1 MPPQPAATIQLSD
14 LGAYQHAVRVVLTTD
29 VVTATRPRPGML
41 EAVLRWAD
49 QLSKDLRDHL
59 GYTLIA
65 TTRQVR
71 LIRRLDGLDPTQT
84 TIFTAKSGRPF
95 DRRRLAYLCLILA
108 SFQRSR
114 VEVSLADLV
123 RAFTPSA
130 NAIDGLGFN
139 PTVSAHKA
147 AVVDVLDWLADRGA
161 LRLSDGSADAWS
173 ADTERGDALYDIDHD
188 ICAALFRPARPIQ
201 HLTSA
206 AGLLDAT
213 YVSAKRGAQREAAAQ
228 RAARALLEHPVVYY
242 AQVEP
247 EVAEA
252 LRQTGVAENLARLTG
267 LAVERRA
274 EGVLLADA
282 GGRFTDRPFPGRGGA
297 VNRAA
302 GLLLAKIADVLEDP
316 DEAPLLLPV
325 PAEADDQRELLAKI
339 DAALPLGGVVTELA
353 WSAPQEEDLDT
364 ERIDSVADAIDS
376 DRGGA
381 NHQADHSQTGQGRLE
396 ASEADASR
404 ADLSRADLSR
414 ADLSRAD
421 LSRADLS
428 RADPSRVDA
437 AGRHPVV
444 PFIAD
449 SGLRSMINDLYEEL
463 GPASFTVTWQHDPR
477 GLLNAAVAFLAD
489 LRLLRRVD
497 AGVLV
502 LPAAAR
508 YRNIKAA
515 LPVRHAEGQLALDL
529 FGGSISG
536 NIGGD
541 IDDD

>member
-1 MPPQPAATIQLSD
+1 MPPQPAAANIQLSD
-14 LGAYQHAVRVVLTTD
+14 LGAYQHAVRLVLTTD

-41 EAVLRWAD
+41 ESVLRWAD

-123 RAFTPSA
+123 RAFTPTA

-188 ICAALFRPARPIQ
+188 ICAALFRPARPVQ

-228 RAARALLEHPVVYY
+228 RAARALLEHPVVYFS
-242 AQVEP
+242 QVEP

-316 DEAPLLLPV
+316 DETPLLLPV
-325 PAEADDQRELLAKI
+325 PPEAADQRELLEKI
-339 DAALPLGGVVTELA
+339 DAALPLAGVVTELA
-353 WSAPQEEDLDT
+353 WSAPLEDDPYP
-364 ERIDSVADAIDS
+364 DHVNVVPDADQNRNATTN
-376 DRGGA
+376 A
-381 NHQADHSQTGQGRLE
+381 NQNATTTTN
-396 ASEADASR
+396 
-404 ADLSRADLSR
+404 
-414 ADLSRAD
+414 
-421 LSRADLS
+421 
-428 RADPSRVDA
+428 ADPRSRDPLA
-437 AGRHPVV
+437 

-449 SGLRSMINDLYEEL
+449 SGLRTMINDLYDEL

-529 FGGSISG
+529 FGGDLG
-536 NIGGD
+536 NEDGD
-541 IDDD
+541 DG

>member
-1 MPPQPAATIQLSD
+1 MPPQPAAANIQLSD
-14 LGAYQHAVRVVLTTD
+14 LGAYQHAVRVVLTND

-41 EAVLRWAD
+41 ESVLRWAD

-188 ICAALFRPARPIQ
+188 ICTALFRPARPVQ

-316 DEAPLLLPV
+316 DEEPLLLPV
-325 PAEADDQRELLAKI
+325 PAESADQRELLEKI
-339 DAALPLGGVVTELA
+339 DAALPLAGVVTELA
-353 WSAPQEEDLDT
+353 WSAPLEEDAYT
-364 ERIDSVADAIDS
+364 
-376 DRGGA
+376 DRAGA
-381 NHQADHSQTGQGRLE
+381 VQDPNA
-396 ASEADASR
+396 
-404 ADLSRADLSR
+404 
-414 ADLSRAD
+414 
-421 LSRADLS
+421 
-428 RADPSRVDA
+428 ADPSRAQDQSRPDA
-437 AGRHPVV
+437 GGRPPLV

-449 SGLRSMINDLYEEL
+449 SGLRAMINDLYDEL

-489 LRLLRRVD
+489 LRLLRRVE

-529 FGGSISG
+529 FGGD
-536 NIGGD
+536 IGGD

>member
-1 MPPQPAATIQLSD
+1 MPPQPAAASIQLSD
-14 LGAYQHAVRVVLTTD
+14 LGTYQHAVRVVLTND
-29 VVTATRPRPGML
+29 VITATRPRPGLL
-41 EAVLRWAD
+41 ETVLRWAD

-95 DRRRLAYLCLILA
+95 DRRRLAYLCLIIA

-130 NAIDGLGFN
+130 NAIDGLGFD

-188 ICAALFRPARPIQ
+188 ICAALFRPARPVQ

-252 LRQTGVAENLARLTG
+252 LRQHGVAENLARLTG

-316 DEAPLLLPV
+316 DEAPLLLPF
-325 PAEADDQRELLAKI
+325 PAEAADQRELLERI
-339 DAALPLGGVVTELA
+339 DAALPLAGVVTELA
-353 WSAPQEEDLDT
+353 WSAPLEEESFA
-364 ERIDSVADAIDS
+364 ERARDAVGSDPGLAYASQADA
-376 DRGGA
+376 GGR
-381 NHQADHSQTGQGRLE
+381 QPL
-396 ASEADASR
+396 
-404 ADLSRADLSR
+404 
-414 ADLSRAD
+414 
-421 LSRADLS
+421 
-428 RADPSRVDA
+428 
-437 AGRHPVV
+437 V

-449 SGLRSMINDLYEEL
+449 SGLRAMINDLYDEL

-497 AGVLV
+497 GGVLV

-529 FGGSISG
+529 FGG
-536 NIGGD
+536 D

>member
-1 MPPQPAATIQLSD
+1 MPPQPVAANIQLSD
-14 LGAYQHAVRVVLTTD
+14 LGTYQQAVRLVLTND
-29 VVTATRPRPGML
+29 VITANRPRPGML

-65 TTRQVR
+65 TTRAVR

-130 NAIDGLGFN
+130 NAIDGLGFD
-139 PTVSAHKA
+139 PIVSAHKA

-161 LRLSDGSADAWS
+161 LRLSDGSVDAWS

-188 ICAALFRPARPIQ
+188 ICATLFRPARPVQ

-252 LRQTGVAENLARLTG
+252 LRQHGVAENLARLTG

-316 DEAPLLLPV
+316 DEELLLLPA
-325 PAEADDQRELLAKI
+325 PLDAADQRELLERI

-353 WSAPQEEDLDT
+353 WSAPEEDQGLQ
-364 ERIDSVADAIDS
+364 ERTVAPLPA
-376 DRGGA
+376 
-381 NHQADHSQTGQGRLE
+381 ADYS
-396 ASEADASR
+396 
-404 ADLSRADLSR
+404 
-414 ADLSRAD
+414 
-421 LSRADLS
+421 
-428 RADPSRVDA
+428 
-437 AGRHPVV
+437 V

-449 SGLRSMINDLYEEL
+449 SALRAMIGDLYDEL
-463 GPASFTVTWQHDPR
+463 GPASFTVTWQHDQR
-477 GLLNAAVAFLAD
+477 GLLNAALAFLGD

-497 AGVLV
+497 GGALV

-529 FGGSISG
+529 FGG
-536 NIGGD
+536 D

>member
-1 MPPQPAATIQLSD
+1 MPPQPAAANIQLSD

-29 VVTATRPRPGML
+29 VITATRPRPGML

-139 PTVSAHKA
+139 PTVFGHKA

-161 LRLSDGSADAWS
+161 LRLSDGSVDAWS

-188 ICAALFRPARPIQ
+188 ICAALFRPARPVQ

-316 DEAPLLLPV
+316 DEAPLLLPL
-325 PAEADDQRELLAKI
+325 PAESADQRELLEKI
-339 DAALPLGGVVTELA
+339 DAALPLAGVVTELA
-353 WSAPQEEDLDT
+353 WSAPLEEDPDT
-364 ERIDSVADAIDS
+364 ERA
-376 DRGGA
+376 GA
-381 NHQADHSQTGQGRLE
+381 WRTRS
-396 ASEADASR
+396 SR
-404 ADLSRADLSR
+404 TLAAWTQ
-414 ADLSRAD
+414 
-421 LSRADLS
+421 
-428 RADPSRVDA
+428 PPDA
-437 AGRHPVV
+437 AGRAPVV

-449 SGLRSMINDLYEEL
+449 SGLRAMINDLYDEL

-529 FGGSISG
+529 FGADIGGNISG
-536 NIGGD
+536 DIGGD

>member
-1 MPPQPAATIQLSD
+1 MPPQPAAATIQLSD

-188 ICAALFRPARPIQ
+188 ICAALFRPARPVQ

-213 YVSAKRGAQREAAAQ
+213 YVSGKRGAQREAAAQ

-316 DEAPLLLPV
+316 DEAPLLLPL
-325 PAEADDQRELLAKI
+325 PAESADQRELLEKI
-339 DAALPLGGVVTELA
+339 DAALPLAGVVTELA
-353 WSAPQEEDLDT
+353 WSVPLEEDPDAEHT
-364 ERIDSVADAIDS
+364 RGAPHAIDT
-376 DRGGA
+376 DP
-381 NHQADHSQTGQGRLE
+381 
-396 ASEADASR
+396 SR
-404 ADLSRADLSR
+404 ADQ
-414 ADLSRAD
+414 
-421 LSRADLS
+421 S
-428 RADPSRVDA
+428 RADPS
-437 AGRHPVV
+437 GRALPLV

-449 SGLRSMINDLYEEL
+449 SGLRAMINDLYDEL

-529 FGGSISG
+529 FGGDMTGDISG
-536 NIGGD
+536 ETSGDIGGD

>member
-1 MPPQPAATIQLSD
+1 MPPQPAAATIQLSD

-84 TIFTAKSGRPF
+84 TIFTAKSGRSF

-188 ICAALFRPARPIQ
+188 ICAALFRPARPVQ

-414 ADLSRAD
+414 ADLS
-421 LSRADLS
+421 L
-428 RADPSRVDA
+428 ADPSRVDA

-529 FGGSISG
+529 FGGDISG
-536 NIGGD
+536 DISGDTSGDIGGD

>member
-1 MPPQPAATIQLSD
+1 VPPQPAATNVPLSD
-14 LGAYQHAVRVVLTTD
+14 LGAYQHAVRLVLTHD
-29 VVTATRPRPGML
+29 VITVTRPRPGVL

-49 QLSKDLRDHL
+49 HLSKDLREHL

-84 TIFTAKSGRPF
+84 TIFAAKSGRPF

-130 NAIDGLGFN
+130 NAIDGLGFD

-161 LRLSDGSADAWS
+161 LRLSDGSAEAWS

-188 ICAALFRPARPIQ
+188 ISAALFRPARPVQ

-213 YVSAKRGAQREAAAQ
+213 YVSGKRGAQREAAAQ
-228 RAARALLEHPVVYY
+228 RAARALIEHPVVYY

-247 EVAEA
+247 EVADA
-252 LRQTGVAENLARLTG
+252 LRTRGVAENLARLTG

-297 VNRAA
+297 ANRAA

-325 PAEADDQRELLAKI
+325 PPEAADQRELLQRI
-339 DAALPLGGVVTELA
+339 DAALPLAGVVTELA
-353 WSAPQEEDLDT
+353 WISPAEDPGHQERAVASPQPAEY
-364 ERIDSVADAIDS
+364 S
-376 DRGGA
+376 
-381 NHQADHSQTGQGRLE
+381 
-396 ASEADASR
+396 
-404 ADLSRADLSR
+404 
-414 ADLSRAD
+414 
-421 LSRADLS
+421 
-428 RADPSRVDA
+428 
-437 AGRHPVV
+437 V

-449 SGLRSMINDLYEEL
+449 SGLRAMIDELYDEL
-463 GPASFTVTWQHDPR
+463 GLASFTVTWQHDPR
-477 GLLNAAVAFLAD
+477 GLLNAAVAFLGD

-497 AGVLV
+497 GGVLV

-529 FGGSISG
+529 FGGAVLNEDST
-536 NIGGD
+536 
-541 IDDD
+541 DD